1 MSFMFYGNDA
11 EFISFL
17 TAFYQ
22 AWERLVTLNISMP
35 GSLVI
40 KGEKSD

>member
-1 MSFMFYGNDA
+1 MFYGNGA

-22 AWERLVTLNISMP
+22 AWESFGTLNTSMP

-40 KGEKSD
+40 KGEKSG